1 MAKRT
6 FNKDECFVLLQKAY
20 THLKMKN
27 KGDRYWGNY
36 DPVLLSLV
44 KQIQIYLQ
52 RFKYTD

>member
-27 KGDRYWGNY
+27 KGDRHWGTY

-52 RFKYTD
+52 RFKYID